1 MLLVTSPTYVHIIR
15 KQRQP
20 SVRSVDKAQLPTW
33 RFRCALPSCSL
44 HLSGAEAAAP
54 SSTVAAHF
62 TWLCVKAW
70 TFFSRHAR
78 TCSSYAFS
86 PRGLI
91 RSIPL
96 SKFPLLALPPVT
108 DSLHVAYCRCWA
120 AASDASNGI
129 RTLATVKLVYSM
141 LDALKPCR

>member
-1 MLLVTSPTYVHIIR
+1 MLLVTSPTYMHIIC
-15 KQRQP
+15 KPCKP

-33 RFRCALPSCSL
+33 SFRCALPSCSRD
-44 HLSGAEAAAP
+44 LSGAEAAAP

-108 DSLHVAYCRCWA
+108 DSLQVAYCCCWA
-120 AASDASNGI
+120 AASDASSGI
-129 RTLATVKLVYSM
+129 RTFATVKLVYSV
-141 LDALKPCR
+141 LDDLKPCK